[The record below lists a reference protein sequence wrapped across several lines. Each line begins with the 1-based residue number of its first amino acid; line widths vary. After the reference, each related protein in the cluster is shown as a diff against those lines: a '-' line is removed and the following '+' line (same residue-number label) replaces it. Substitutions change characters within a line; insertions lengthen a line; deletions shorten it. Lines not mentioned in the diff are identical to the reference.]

1 MLGIRNATQSV
12 SDSAD
17 AITRLSDDVRDNL
30 SEWSDEVKG
39 LVGLATIAIGGAVIL
54 SVAALII
61 SLVAVS
67 RRD

>member
-12 SDSAD
+12 TDSAN
-17 AITRLSDDVRDNL
+17 AIERLSDDVRDNL

-39 LVGLATIAIGGAVIL
+39 LVGIATIAIGGAVLL

-61 SLVAVS
+61 SLVAVA